1 MSEEIFRL
9 DPYAKTCVAR
19 VTKVCSDGVLLD
31 KTVFYPQGGGQP
43 GDTGFI
49 KSTSGGVGRVTNT
62 VRNRESGD
70 HVHLIENAQ
79 KFCVGDSVSA
89 EIDWLR
95 RYCFM
100 RMHSALHILCSI
112 VKGGVTGGQIGTEKS
127 RLDFDLGEEKMDRN
141 YIQDT
146 MNFIIKNDHPLV
158 AKWVSE
164 EELEQKPEL
173 IRTMSVKP
181 PSGAGHVRLID
192 IKGVDIQPCGGTH
205 VARSGEIGAIRVG
218 KIENK
223 GKRNRRINIHL
234 LD

>member
-1 MSEEIFRL
+1 
-9 DPYAKTCVAR
+9 
-19 VTKVCSDGVLLD
+19 
-31 KTVFYPQGGGQP
+31 
-43 GDTGFI
+43 
-49 KSTSGGVGRVTNT
+49 
-62 VRNRESGD
+62 
-70 HVHLIENAQ
+70 
-79 KFCVGDSVSA
+79 
-89 EIDWLR
+89 
-95 RYCFM
+95 
-100 RMHSALHILCSI
+100 
-112 VKGGVTGGQIGTEKS
+112 
-127 RLDFDLGEEKMDRN
+127 
-141 YIQDT
+141 
-146 MNFIIKNDHPLV
+146 MNLIIKNDHSLL

-164 EELEQKPEL
+164 RELEQKPEL